1 RGRARRCVSRF
12 RLRVAAA
19 GLFDVPGDEPRQ
31 AGRPSGVRL
40 VEQSKLQGPS
50 GQPVGPHVA
59 HEPGHGGGS
68 GDRRGRERRTLDA
81 RRRGAMSTLVK
92 IPRVSGRP
100 IPLRGNDIDTDRII
114 PARYLKAVTFDG
126 LGQAAFFD
134 ERFDAHGSSNGHIM
148 DDPRFRAKGS
158 RVAIVN
164 KNFGCGSS
172 REHAP
177 QSLLRWGI
185 KALVGESFADI
196 FFGNCVALGMPCVTA
211 SEADIAALMQ
221 AVEAD
226 PAHDLTVDLETLSA
240 VYRNTTY
247 AIQLPP
253 GVRNQFLQ
261 GTWDVTRVLPASAE
275 RIAQTAARLPY
286 VRGFGNLGAFSY

>member
-1 RGRARRCVSRF
+1 
-12 RLRVAAA
+12 
-19 GLFDVPGDEPRQ
+19 
-31 AGRPSGVRL
+31 
-40 VEQSKLQGPS
+40 
-50 GQPVGPHVA
+50 
-59 HEPGHGGGS
+59 
-68 GDRRGRERRTLDA
+68 
-81 RRRGAMSTLVK
+81 MSTLVK

-134 ERFDAHGSSNGHIM
+134 ERFDAHGSSKGHIM
-148 DDPRFRAKGS
+148 DDPRFLAKGS

-261 GTWDVTRVLPASAE
+261 GTWDGTRVLLDSAE

-286 VRGFGNLGAFSY
+286 VRGFGN